1 MAFAHITENGFYV
14 RSVEADEINGSGTFT
29 PLPEYDPETEIPVFS
44 GTHWVVVPLS
54 VREDYFPPTLVPAP
68 ALVPASV
75 TMRQARIAL
84 SRAGLLSKA
93 EATIAQMA
101 GQAGEEARIEWEYAA
116 ELKRDHPLIAA
127 LGQALGLSAEAIDD
141 LFREAATI

>member
-1 MAFAHITENGFYV
+1 MTNVFILDELAIWRGEI
-14 RSVEADEINGSGTFT
+14 ADIDLDQGRPPNA
-29 PLPEYDPETEIPVFS
+29 IPVQPPAFDHATHFAAWS
-44 GTHWVVVPLS
+44 GEDWLVQPIGDMPKPLEPL
-54 VREDYFPPTLVPAP
+54 VLVPA
-68 ALVPASV
+68 AV

-84 SRAGLLSKA
+84 SRAWLLSKA
-93 EATIAQMA
+93 EAAIAQMA

>member
-1 MAFAHITENGFYV
+1 MPQAHLTKNGFYDRTV
-14 RSVEADEINGSGTFT
+14 AADLIVGEGTFT
-29 PLPEYDPETEIPVFS
+29 PLPDYDPATEVPRFMGV
-44 GTHWVVVPLS
+44 GWQAVPLA
-54 VREDYFPPTLVPAP
+54 VRDDCVPPTPPPAPVPAT
-68 ALVPASV
+68 V

-84 SRAGLLSKA
+84 SRSGLLSKA
-93 EATIAQMA
+93 EAAIAQMA

-116 ELKRDHPLIAA
+116 ELKRNHPLIAA

>member
-1 MAFAHITENGFYV
+1 MTNV
-14 RSVEADEINGSGTFT
+14 RTYALVADG
-29 PLPEYDPETEIPVFS
+29 
-44 GTHWVVVPLS
+44 VVVNS
-54 VREDYFPPTLVPAP
+54 VLAHADFAEAQGLVLLPSDAGIGWFYDGKMFTAPPAP
-68 ALVPASV
+68 PKPVPASV

-93 EATIAQMA
+93 EAAIAQMA

-116 ELKRDHPLIAA
+116 ELKRNHPLIAA

>member
-1 MAFAHITENGFYV
+1 MSDRYALITNGVVSNSIVADADFAKVQGLVLLPAGAGIGWLY
-14 RSVEADEINGSGTFT
+14 DGKTFSA
-29 PLPEYDPETEIPVFS
+29 PPVPPEPVPS
-44 GTHWVVVPLS
+44 
-54 VREDYFPPTLVPAP
+54 A
-68 ALVPASV
+68 V

-93 EATIAQMA
+93 EAAIAQMA

-116 ELKRDHPLIAA
+116 ELKRNHPLIAA